1 MKRFFYI
8 ICLFILVSCGSV
20 KYIPTETKVIYNYID
35 STIVSYK
42 DSVIFIE
49 VPVERIVDVIAQYDT
64 SRLETTVAK
73 STAYVDTTTHTLKH
87 SLINKDT
94 VIKKEVKIEYVDRIV
109 YKDSVII
116 EHVPVE
122 VPVDK
127 IVYPKVFWWLLGWA
141 ITCLL
146 FFALK
151 IYKKFAF

>member
-87 SLINKDT
+87 SLMNKDT

-122 VPVDK
+122 VPVEK

-141 ITCLL
+141 ILCLL
-146 FFALK
+146 FFVLK